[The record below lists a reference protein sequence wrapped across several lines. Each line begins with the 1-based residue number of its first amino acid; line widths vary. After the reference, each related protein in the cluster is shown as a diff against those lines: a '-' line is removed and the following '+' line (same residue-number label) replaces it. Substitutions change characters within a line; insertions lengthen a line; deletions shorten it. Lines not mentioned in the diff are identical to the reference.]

1 MNRLTIPSAVCAAA
15 LALLSGCSS
24 EQSPE
29 AGSAAPAASAVPSS
43 APAGEPSASASASA
57 PVSGKRKG
65 AALCEKVA
73 AAKTA
78 LNEELKR
85 VASPDGT
92 VPPAEG
98 KKVMTGLAATLSNLA
113 ASGDGE
119 LAQALDAF
127 AAEASKA
134 ADAANPMQAA
144 LSTSFDAAGQKVDNA
159 CAKA

>member
-1 MNRLTIPSAVCAAA
+1 MTLPSAVCAAA
-15 LALLSGCSS
+15 LALLIGGCSGD
-24 EQSPE
+24 QSTE
-29 AGSAAPAASAVPSS
+29 AGPATPTAPTESSS
-43 APAGEPSASASASA
+43 APAGGPAASAA
-57 PVSGKRKG
+57 VTGERNG
-65 AALCEKVA
+65 AALCERVA

-98 KKVMTGLAATLSNLA
+98 KKVMAGLAVTLRDLA

-119 LAQALDAF
+119 LAEALDAF
-127 AAEASKA
+127 AAEAANA
-134 ADAANPMQAA
+134 ADAANPMRAA

-159 CAKA
+159 CAKT

>member
-1 MNRLTIPSAVCAAA
+1 MNRLTIPTAVCAVA
-15 LALLSGCSS
+15 LALLTGCSS
-24 EQSPE
+24 DQSTE
-29 AGSAAPAASAVPSS
+29 AGSATPAASAAPS
-43 APAGEPSASASASA
+43 SA
-57 PVSGKRKG
+57 PVSGPAASAPVTGTGNG

-92 VPPAEG
+92 VAPAEG
-98 KKVMTGLAATLSNLA
+98 KKVMAGLAATLSNLA

-119 LAQALDAF
+119 LAKALDGL

-134 ADAANPMQAA
+134 ADAANPMKAA

-159 CAKA
+159 CAKG

>member
-1 MNRLTIPSAVCAAA
+1 MCAAA

-24 EQSPE
+24 DQSTE
-29 AGSAAPAASAVPSS
+29 AGSAAPAASAVASS
-43 APAGEPSASASASA
+43 APAGGPAASA
-57 PVSGKRKG
+57 PVTGKRNG

-73 AAKTA
+73 AAKAA
-78 LNEELKR
+78 LNAELKR

-98 KKVMTGLAATLSNLA
+98 KKVMAGLAATLSDLA

-119 LAQALDAF
+119 LAEALDGL
-127 AAEASKA
+127 AAEASKS
-134 ADAANPMQAA
+134 ADAANPMRAA